1 MNLPQ
6 SALYT
11 PRDQYLISKNAF
23 IYQMH
28 LHFIGGNHANMLTA
42 LTFHHLFHHDLNLFH
57 LEFHFFLLNTFL
69 TLLVPDMLKTL
80 LLAYLTTA

>member
-28 LHFIGGNHANMLTA
+28 LHFIGEIMHHFTPKTA
-42 LTFHHLFHHDLNLFH
+42 KSGY
-57 LEFHFFLLNTFL
+57 FLQN
-69 TLLVPDMLKTL
+69 
-80 LLAYLTTA
+80 